1 MAGLVIPQGGYLDS
15 LCNQGHHI
23 FSGLTSVTV
32 RKTFLE
38 FKELDPDNDL
48 SLDVFTRQT
57 SEPTKTFSQLV
68 SEQARTSHQKDCD
81 LGDGLLQA
89 FPYTRRTSEPTL
101 ARLVTEHANT
111 FHRQYSERTTTDS
124 LTTLE
129 TPSVEDCLTDQ
140 DDGILQTF
148 PYMNSPVQSPSTAN
162 SCIITRDRA
171 TQVHDVDCDVSS
183 TGHSMG
189 LDCVHDCPPIHPP
202 LQQPQVLRD
211 TNPFRYCP
219 SCGSQAELEHRFCPY
234 CSYELQQIA
243 ASSTSSPAMQ
253 LPVALPRVEPCGQL
267 MAPVASCPMPNLLG
281 SIRCMQFVE
290 LPTAEII
297 TALVQ
302 MQVKFGAYPPTT
314 DTKQILTHGRLD
326 HVARCGRVCPNH
338 HRPKVASELKVT
350 VGGAVAQA
358 QQEPQD
364 SIPRVVVRITR

>member
-202 LQQPQVLRD
+202 LQQPQ
-211 TNPFRYCP
+211 
-219 SCGSQAELEHRFCPY
+219 
-234 CSYELQQIA
+234 
-243 ASSTSSPAMQ
+243 
-253 LPVALPRVEPCGQL
+253 
-267 MAPVASCPMPNLLG
+267 ASCRLGELGKTIMQNNSNPVDNLWRLWPPAQCQIYLEAYAVCN
-281 SIRCMQFVE
+281 SLSSRLQRSSLRWCKCRSLL
-290 LPTAEII
+290 LPH
-297 TALVQ
+297 
-302 MQVKFGAYPPTT
+302 
-314 DTKQILTHGRLD
+314 KQ
-326 HVARCGRVCPNH
+326 
-338 HRPKVASELKVT
+338 LK
-350 VGGAVAQA
+350 
-358 QQEPQD
+358 
-364 SIPRVVVRITR
+364 